1 MILLTETN
9 PTANVKQEHDERIE
23 HILSD
28 RWIGYPRAKNILQ
41 TMEDLMHHPRT
52 FRMPNMLLVAP
63 TNNGK
68 TLLLQKFF
76 DAYKPVITPETKQI
90 TIPVL
95 YVQAPPTPNEK
106 AFYANILCALN
117 APFSPNGSNA
127 MLQLQVIRILKKVET
142 KILIIDEIHHILAG
156 GYLSQRAFL
165 NLIKY
170 LSNELQIVII
180 GSGIRD
186 AFSAINTDKQLA
198 NRFEPAVLP
207 TWKPDGEYFRLLSS
221 FEAMFPLKERSNLT
235 KEEIAI
241 KILSMSGGT
250 IGEISTIL
258 KKAAVLAIKSGK
270 ECIDLSVLTKIN
282 YVGPANRQRQYESM
296 LL

>member
-1 MILLTETN
+1 MILLTETKLSTN
-9 PTANVKQEHDERIE
+9 PITNDERIE
-23 HILSD
+23 YILSD
-28 RWIGYPRAKNILQ
+28 RWIGYPRAKAILQ
-41 TMEDLMHHPRT
+41 TMEELMHHPRT
-52 FRMPNMLLVAP
+52 YRMPNMLLVAP

-68 TLLLQKFF
+68 TILLQKFF
-76 DAYKPVITPETKQI
+76 DAYKPVITPETQQTVI
-90 TIPVL
+90 HVL
-95 YVQAPPTPNEK
+95 YVQAPPIPNEK
-106 AFYANILCALN
+106 AFYCNILSALN
-117 APFSPNGSNA
+117 APYTPNTTGA
-127 MLQLQVIRILKKVET
+127 MLQYQVIRILRKVQT
-142 KILIIDEIHHILAG
+142 KVLIIDEIHHILAG
-156 GYLSQRAFL
+156 SYLSQRAFL

-221 FEAMFPLKERSNLT
+221 FEAMFPLHQKSNLT

-250 IGEISTIL
+250 IGEISMIL
-258 KKAAVLAIKSGK
+258 KKAAVLAIKTGK
-270 ECIDLSVLTKIN
+270 EMIDLSLLTKIN
-282 YVGPANRQRQYESM
+282 YIGPAHRQRQYESM